1 SSKPPTT
8 TTRSTTPPVL
18 QQERRLVFLRGNVL
32 LDDGTEPQER
42 AAIERVCN
50 GRARRESYTD
60 SHGHFGFQ
68 FGSEMQGFQDATVS
82 GSNDSIRSPAFGGLN
97 SSGTGTSTGM
107 AIQGVTQ
114 QELMGCEIRASLPG
128 FLSDT

>member
-1 SSKPPTT
+1 
-8 TTRSTTPPVL
+8 
-18 QQERRLVFLRGNVL
+18 
-32 LDDGTEPQER
+32 
-42 AAIERVCN
+42 
-50 GRARRESYTD
+50 
-60 SHGHFGFQ
+60 HFGFQ

-128 FLSDT
+128 FLSDTISLAGRQLSDNSSVGTIVLHRIGRVEG